1 MVIEVR
7 RTTSTL
13 YMHLLGVRDDSDVDR
28 AKAHALA
35 VEERVVRALASST
48 ELAEFRRIR
57 SAEAGGRRHDSR
69 LWVCGRIRLG
79 SGAGRG
85 E

>member
-1 MVIEVR
+1 
-7 RTTSTL
+7 
-13 YMHLLGVRDDSDVDR
+13 MHLLGVRDDSDVDR

-57 SAEAGGRRHDSR
+57 SAEAGGSP
-69 LWVCGRIRLG
+69 
-79 SGAGRG
+79 S
-85 E
+85 